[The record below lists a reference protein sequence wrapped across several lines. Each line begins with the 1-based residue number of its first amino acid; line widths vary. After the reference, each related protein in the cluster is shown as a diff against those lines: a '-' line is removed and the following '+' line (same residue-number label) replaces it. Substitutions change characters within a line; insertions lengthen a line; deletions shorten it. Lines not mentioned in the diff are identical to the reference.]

1 MTDLYQYETDFVV
14 RTKTKLKT
22 PMVRTQ
28 SIVSVSEAS
37 KTIKDGKREKLD
49 HACFRGLTTILFSF
63 PQELTDRQLKC
74 GDGGIPRRS

>member
-1 MTDLYQYETDFVV
+1 MFFLQNPITGQYEYKHADIRAWDPMTDLYQYETDFVV

-37 KTIKDGKREKLD
+37 KTIKDGKREIS
-49 HACFRGLTTILFSF
+49 TTRVFAV
-63 PQELTDRQLKC
+63 
-74 GDGGIPRRS
+74 